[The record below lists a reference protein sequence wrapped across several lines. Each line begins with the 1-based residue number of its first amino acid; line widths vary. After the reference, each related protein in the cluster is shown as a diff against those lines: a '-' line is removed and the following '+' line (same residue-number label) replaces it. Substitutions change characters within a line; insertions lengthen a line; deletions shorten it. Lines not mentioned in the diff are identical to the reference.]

1 MVSKVRPN
9 AVGNSRKLELTPE
22 QVAAARAIGCAFF
35 PATELQVQRLTMQ
48 QRIFKVEGKHYLL
61 SRNGSYFETA
71 GTLRALIAKA
81 PPVTPQ
87 AAPDPEPAPAA
98 AAPPLEAPP
107 APVAP
112 EPLPAPLAE
121 ARVPEPPP
129 APLAEAR
136 MPEPSPAPVVEAS
149 EPEPIPAPP
158 EEPAAPPVRRR
169 RRSPTKPAAPVE
181 AEASGPAEPEAEP
194 APPIEEQSSEAEAA
208 AAPRRRAKA
217 AEPRW
222 KTAGLARR
230 GRLKPSP

>member
-98 AAPPLEAPP
+98 AAPPPEAPP
-107 APVAP
+107 APVA
-112 EPLPAPLAE
+112 
-121 ARVPEPPP
+121 PEPPP

-136 MPEPSPAPVVEAS
+136 APEASPAPVVEVS

-169 RRSPTKPAAPVE
+169 RRSPTKTAAPIE
-181 AEASGPAEPEAEP
+181 AEASEPAEPEAESVPP
-194 APPIEEQSSEAEAA
+194 AEEQPPEAEAA